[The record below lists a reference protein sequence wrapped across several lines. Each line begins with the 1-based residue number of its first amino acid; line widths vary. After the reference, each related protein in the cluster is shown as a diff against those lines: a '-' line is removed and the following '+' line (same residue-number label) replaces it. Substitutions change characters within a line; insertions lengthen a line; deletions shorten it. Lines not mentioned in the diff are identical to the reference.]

1 MLTGAIIGGI
11 IGLLTAL
18 LIYWTKNQKFKKL
31 MKTVQNPEYA
41 ALYHYASY
49 KRYKKSMKPFDSY
62 GLLYIIGKNLYYK
75 VNETS
80 ELMTFDLTQITVQQ
94 EPDWRK
100 LKWFSITT
108 PVGEKHYFNS
118 HKMGAFVNDSEETL
132 KGLAA
137 IKAKAAE
144 VSRVS

>member
-1 MLTGAIIGGI
+1 MLSGAIIGGI
-11 IGLLTAL
+11 IGLITVL
-18 LIYWTKNQKFKKL
+18 LVYYFKNQKFKKL
-31 MKTVQNPEYA
+31 AKTVQNAEYA

-49 KRYKKSMKPFDSY
+49 TRYNKSMKFFDSY

-75 VNETS
+75 AGENETP
-80 ELMTFDLTQITVQQ
+80 MVFDLTQCTAQQ

-118 HKMGAFVNDSEETL
+118 HKMGAIVHNSEETL
-132 KGLAA
+132 KGLAV
-137 IKAKAAE
+137 IKAKTAE
-144 VSRVS
+144 ASRVL